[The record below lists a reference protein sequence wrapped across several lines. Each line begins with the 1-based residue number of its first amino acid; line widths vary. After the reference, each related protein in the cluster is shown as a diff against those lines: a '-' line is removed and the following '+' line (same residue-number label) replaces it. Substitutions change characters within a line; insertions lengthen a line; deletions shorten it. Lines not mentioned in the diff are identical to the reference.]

1 MGFLVIFGYFFVG
14 WLFLL
19 LACTLWP
26 GQVDMNTMFL
36 PMALL
41 VFCWPIVVPI
51 TTLMCSFYYTPL
63 LGMKINRYFSKPKVN
78 KNVELCK
85 TI

>member
-41 VFCWPIVVPI
+41 VFCWPIVVPVTSLI
-51 TTLMCSFYYTPL
+51 CSFVYTPM
-63 LGMKINRYFSKPKVN
+63 LGIKIRMFFTKKKLKKLTEN
-78 KNVELCK
+78 E
-85 TI
+85 